1 MKRTNTAK
9 WVESAQRWQINV
21 QKDGK
26 RKTFTS
32 TKPGRT
38 GSHRGDALKQAR
50 ESAGMSMRQLAEK
63 AGVSANT
70 VSLIENGQSNPRADV
85 LAALAKALG
94 TTMDAIWT

>member
-38 GSHRGDALKQAR
+38 GQLRRYFSLWVHTLVHTLRILDFFDKSIDIVALK
-50 ESAGMSMRQLAEK
+50 
-63 AGVSANT
+63 
-70 VSLIENGQSNPRADV
+70 
-85 LAALAKALG
+85 
-94 TTMDAIWT
+94 

>member
-38 GSHRGDALKQAR
+38 GQR
-50 ESAGMSMRQLAEK
+50 E
-63 AGVSANT
+63 AN
-70 VSLIENGQSNPRADV
+70 
-85 LAALAKALG
+85 AKADAWLDEG
-94 TTMDAIWT
+94 LVSRKVKVCDAWAEFFARMQKTTGKSNWRPIDGRWRTSLHLLHEKER

>member
-38 GSHRGDALKQAR
+38 GQLRRLQNSSKNRP
-50 ESAGMSMRQLAEK
+50 QLA
-63 AGVSANT
+63 
-70 VSLIENGQSNPRADV
+70 D
-85 LAALAKALG
+85 
-94 TTMDAIWT
+94 